1 MNCITQCITQL
12 ERYICIFLS
21 VCVSHIYIYIYIYI
35 YISIRPILLSTL
47 EFLSLKKSLA
57 MLCYISQSPF
67 ISQYGLFHPYSFQVE
82 TDQNT
87 GFQRDLALFQL
98 ENCAYKKV

>member
-1 MNCITQCITQL
+1 
-12 ERYICIFLS
+12 
-21 VCVSHIYIYIYIYI
+21 
-35 YISIRPILLSTL
+35 
-47 EFLSLKKSLA
+47 

-82 TDQNT
+82 TAQNT